1 LACDTL
7 STATHTPRAQTSSG
21 FRSVMRVAH
30 SCTKARKGRQ
40 VCATTHPLSSPHRP
54 RCRALH
60 TQRSRSGCRSTE
72 LDPSSHTGTGCWPCT
87 HRGQSST
94 APKPTS
100 QTYQQTISCHLLRCG
115 QQYEN
120 KQVAW
125 RDITAQIS
133 HTHLH
138 AALLARR
145 ALVDGGVPAYTSVVI
160 SHISMWVAVGTGG
173 LAEPGEEL
181 QPQSWTSQS
190 TCPQQVA
197 ML

>member
-1 LACDTL
+1 
-7 STATHTPRAQTSSG
+7 
-21 FRSVMRVAH
+21 MRVAH

-100 QTYQQTISCHLLRCG
+100 QSFQQTISCHLLRCG
-115 QQYEN
+115 QQYEHCRWHGEAS
-120 KQVAW
+120 Q
-125 RDITAQIS
+125 
-133 HTHLH
+133 THLH

-145 ALVDGGVPAYTSVVI
+145 ALVDVLVPAYTSVVI

-173 LAEPGEEL
+173 LAEPGKQL

>member
-1 LACDTL
+1 
-7 STATHTPRAQTSSG
+7 
-21 FRSVMRVAH
+21 MRVAP
-30 SCTKARKGRQ
+30 SSRKCAS
-40 VCATTHPLSSPHRP
+40 VCVDTHPLSSPHRP

-100 QTYQQTISCHLLRCG
+100 QPYQQTSSCHSLSCG
-115 QQYEN
+115 EQYEHCRWYGETS
-120 KQVAW
+120 QL
-125 RDITAQIS
+125 RY

-138 AALLARR
+138 AALLARGP
-145 ALVDGGVPAYTSVVI
+145 LVDGVVPARAVVVL
-160 SHISMWVAVGTGG
+160 SHVAVWVAVGTGG
-173 LAEPGEEL
+173 LAEPGKQL
-181 QPQSWTSQS
+181 QAQSWTSQS

-197 ML
+197 M